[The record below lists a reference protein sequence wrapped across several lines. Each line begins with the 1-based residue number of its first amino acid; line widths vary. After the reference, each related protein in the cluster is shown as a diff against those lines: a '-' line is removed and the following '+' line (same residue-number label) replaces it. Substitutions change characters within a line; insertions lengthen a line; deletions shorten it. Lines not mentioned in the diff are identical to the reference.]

1 MIALIDADIIVYW
14 AANHCQTNYY
24 NVIDKDGSILKE
36 CDSKRHALDNLDDIK
51 QLWSTQVTDP
61 TKEEFP
67 YKVMTGKTVL
77 QSWAECVDFIN
88 DFIESVVK
96 KSKADSYELHLSGHT
111 NFRKEIAVTKPYK
124 GNRTGDKPFYYQ
136 KVRDYLTS
144 ELGAQISE
152 NEEAD
157 DTLAIA
163 QTNNKENTIICT
175 IDKDLWIVPGAK
187 YDFKREELSY
197 VTDYDGIRN
206 FQYQMLA
213 GDQVDNIQGV
223 PKIGPVKA
231 KKLLKDNEDIQDAWI
246 AIREEYRNS
255 YSYDADVVMLEMG
268 RLLWMRRSVGQMWE
282 LPLFI
287 NELEKEDING

>member
-24 NVIDKDGSILKE
+24 NVIDKDNEILKE
-36 CDSKRHALDNLDDIK
+36 YDSKRHAISGLEDIEG
-51 QLWSTQVTDP
+51 LWRLQASQT
-61 TKEEFP
+61 EESP
-67 YKVMTGKTVL
+67 YKVVSGKTVL
-77 QSWAECVDFIN
+77 EPWSECVDFIN
-88 DFIESVVK
+88 DFIKSVVG

-163 QTNNKENTIICT
+163 QTNDKDNTIICT

-287 NELEKEDING
+287 NELEKEDINV

>member
-24 NVIDKDGSILKE
+24 NVIDKDNEILKE
-36 CDSKRHALDNLDDIK
+36 YDSKRHAISGLEDIEG
-51 QLWSTQVTDP
+51 LWR
-61 TKEEFP
+61 
-67 YKVMTGKTVL
+67 L
-77 QSWAECVDFIN
+77 HFIK
-88 DFIESVVK
+88 SVVG
-96 KSKADSYELHLSGHT
+96 KSKADGYELHLSGHT

-163 QTNNKENTIICT
+163 QTNDKDNTIICT